1 MVRITSPV
9 YANSLTK
16 VFNRAISNEFFPFEW
31 KQARVTPLHKKG
43 SRNMLNN
50 YRPIPIVPAV
60 SKVLER
66 VLYEQLYGYFVGN
79 DLLYMVL
86 GSFKGNSVPVL
97 SRHFDL

>member
-9 YANSLTK
+9 YANSLTN
-16 VFNRAISNEFFPFEW
+16 VFNRAISNESFPFEW

-50 YRPIPIVPAV
+50 YRPISIVPAV

-86 GSFKGNSVPVL
+86 GSFTRQHL
-97 SRHFDL
+97 FL